1 MRTARVLRLSLLL
14 TVAVS
19 LLAASSAP
27 AEVVVGQVAPV
38 TPVAACE
45 EPVGFDEV
53 QTAVSGGTS
62 YVIPSSGVLTSWSTN
77 AATGDGQSQG
87 FKVFRP
93 SGSNFQVVA
102 EDAPRALTAGTI
114 NTFPVNIPVQAG
126 DVIGVVYVGGT
137 KTACSFF
144 TGNTGDVLAF

>member
-1 MRTARVLRLSLLL
+1 
-14 TVAVS
+14 
-19 LLAASSAP
+19 
-27 AEVVVGQVAPV
+27 
-38 TPVAACE
+38 
-45 EPVGFDEV
+45 
-53 QTAVSGGTS
+53 
-62 YVIPSSGVLTSWSTN
+62 
-77 AATGDGQSQG
+77 
-87 FKVFRP
+87 FRP

-144 TGNTGDVLAF
+144 TGNIGDVLAFREGTVAQGGIFEPEASETEWRLNVSATVLPPPAISGISPPSGSVKGISVVITGSNFARVSGVSFGSLPAAAITVNSESQI